1 MKNML
6 AERLKHIASSATL
19 DITTKAKALK
29 KEGFDV
35 INFAGGEP
43 DFDTPQYIKKAAID
57 AINKGF
63 TKYTPAGGTL
73 ELKEAVC
80 KKFKND
86 NGLDYKPSQVIISCG
101 AKHAL
106 YNVFQAICEKGDEVL
121 IPSPYWLSYPEM
133 IKMSEALPVIAAAD
147 EKTSKITPGIL
158 ERYVTK
164 KTKALIINSPSNP
177 TGIVYSKDELKTLA
191 EFAVKRSLFVI
202 SDEIY
207 EKLVYDGL
215 KHVSIASFNKKIYDL
230 TFVVNGVSK
239 SYSMT
244 GWRIG
249 YLAGRED
256 VIKAITALQSHAT
269 SNPASISQAAA
280 LEAITTDDSSTHE
293 MVRELEKRRDML
305 MKGLGE
311 IKRLKCNKPEGAFYC
326 FVDISETGMSPATF
340 SKRLLD
346 EEHVATI
353 PGEPFGSDKH
363 VRFSFTTSVSD
374 IEKGMA
380 RLKKWVKQ

>member
-1 MKNML
+1 V
-6 AERLKHIASSATL
+6 IAKRVQNISSSATL
-19 DITTKAKALK
+19 DITLKAKTLK

-35 INFAGGEP
+35 VNFAGGEP

-57 AINKGF
+57 AINKGL
-63 TKYTPAGGTL
+63 TKYTPATGTP

-80 KKFKND
+80 RKFKID
-86 NGLDYKPSQVIISCG
+86 NGLDYKPNQIVISCG

-106 YNVFQAICEKGDEVL
+106 YNIFQVISDKGDEVL
-121 IPSPYWLSYPEM
+121 TPSPYWLSYPEM
-133 IKMSEALPVIAAAD
+133 IKLSESVPVVVEPD
-147 EKTSKITPGIL
+147 KKTSKVTTRIL
-158 ERYVTK
+158 EKHLTK

-177 TGIVYSKDELKTLA
+177 AGIVYTEEELRDLA
-191 EFAVKRSLFVI
+191 DFAVGHNIYVI

-207 EKLVYDGL
+207 EKLIYDGL

-256 VIKAITALQSHAT
+256 IVKAIAAFQSHST

-280 LEAITTDDSSTHE
+280 LAALTVFDPAPAE
-293 MVRELEKRRDML
+293 MVKEFEKRRNIMI
-305 MKGLGE
+305 KGLAE
-311 IKRLKCNKPEGAFYC
+311 IKELKCDKPEGAFYC
-326 FVDISETGMSPATF
+326 FVDVSKTGMDPLAF
-340 SKRLLD
+340 SKKLLD
-346 EEHVATI
+346 EEYIATI
-353 PGEPFGSDKH
+353 PGEPFGSTRH
-363 VRFSFTTSVSD
+363 VRFSFATGIAD
-374 IEKGMA
+374 IEKGIE
-380 RLKKWVKQ
+380 RLRKWVKR

>member
-1 MKNML
+1 M
-6 AERLKHIASSATL
+6 IAKRVQNISSSATL
-19 DITTKAKALK
+19 DITLKAKTLK

-35 INFAGGEP
+35 VNFAGGEP

-63 TKYTPAGGTL
+63 TKYTPATGTP

-80 KKFKND
+80 RKFKID
-86 NGLDYKPSQVIISCG
+86 NGLDYKPNQIVISCG

-106 YNVFQAICEKGDEVL
+106 YNIFQVICDKGDEVL
-121 IPSPYWLSYPEM
+121 TPSPYWLSYPEM
-133 IKMSEALPVIAAAD
+133 IKLSESVPVVVEPD
-147 EKTSKITPGIL
+147 KKTSKVTTGIL
-158 ERYVTK
+158 EKHLTK

-177 TGIVYSKDELKTLA
+177 AGIVYTKEELRDLA
-191 EFAVKRSLFVI
+191 DFAVTHNIYVI

-207 EKLVYDGL
+207 EKLIYDGL

-256 VIKAITALQSHAT
+256 IVKAIAAFQSHST

-280 LEAITTDDSSTHE
+280 LAALTVFDPAPAE
-293 MVRELEKRRDML
+293 MVKEFEKRRNIMI
-305 MKGLGE
+305 KGLAE
-311 IKRLKCNKPEGAFYC
+311 IKELKCDKPEGAFYC
-326 FVDISETGMSPATF
+326 FVDVSKTGMAPLAF
-340 SKRLLD
+340 SKKLLD
-346 EEHVATI
+346 EEYIATI
-353 PGEPFGSDKH
+353 PGEPFGSTRH
-363 VRFSFTTSVSD
+363 VRFSFATGIAD
-374 IEKGMA
+374 IEKGIE
-380 RLKKWVKQ
+380 RLKKWVKR

>member
-1 MKNML
+1 MIAKRVQN
-6 AERLKHIASSATL
+6 IASSATL

-35 INFAGGEP
+35 VNFAGGEP

-63 TKYTPAGGTL
+63 TKYTPATGTP

-80 KKFKND
+80 GKFKND
-86 NGLDYKPSQVIISCG
+86 NGLDYKPSQIVVSCG
-101 AKHAL
+101 AKHSL
-106 YNVFQAICEKGDEVL
+106 YNIFQVICDKGDEVL
-121 IPSPYWLSYPEM
+121 TPSPYWLSYPEM
-133 IKMSEALPVIAAAD
+133 IKLSESVPVVVRPD
-147 EKTSKITPGIL
+147 EKTSKVTVKIL
-158 ERYVTK
+158 EKYVTK

-177 TGIVYSKDELKTLA
+177 AGTVYTENELRDLA
-191 EFAVKRSLFVI
+191 DFVVKHNIYVI

-207 EKLVYDGL
+207 EKLIYDEL

-256 VIKAITALQSHAT
+256 IVKAIAAFQSHST
-269 SNPASISQAAA
+269 SNPTSISQAAA
-280 LEAITTDDSSTHE
+280 LAALTIKDPAPAE
-293 MVRELEKRRDML
+293 MVREFQKRRDIMI
-305 MKGLGE
+305 KGLSE
-311 IKRLKCNKPEGAFYC
+311 IKKLRCDSPGGAFYC
-326 FVDISETGMSPATF
+326 FVDVSKTGMDPTTF

-346 EEHVATI
+346 EEYIATI
-353 PGEPFGSDKH
+353 PGEPFGSNRH
-363 VRFSFTTSVSD
+363 VRFSFATGIAD
-374 IEKGMA
+374 IEKGVE
-380 RLKKWVKQ
+380 RLKKWVKR

>member
-1 MKNML
+1 M
-6 AERLKHIASSATL
+6 IAKRVQNISSSATL
-19 DITTKAKALK
+19 DITLKAKTLK

-35 INFAGGEP
+35 VNFAGGEP

-57 AINKGF
+57 AINKGL
-63 TKYTPAGGTL
+63 TKYTPATGTP

-80 KKFKND
+80 RKFKID
-86 NGLDYKPSQVIISCG
+86 NGLDYKPNQIVISCG

-106 YNVFQAICEKGDEVL
+106 YNIFQVISDKGDEVL
-121 IPSPYWLSYPEM
+121 TPSPYWLSYPEM
-133 IKMSEALPVIAAAD
+133 IKLSESVPVVVEPD
-147 EKTSKITPGIL
+147 KKTSKVTTRIL
-158 ERYVTK
+158 EKHLTK

-177 TGIVYSKDELKTLA
+177 AGIVYTEEELRDLA
-191 EFAVKRSLFVI
+191 DFAVGHNIYVI

-207 EKLVYDGL
+207 EKLIYDGL

-256 VIKAITALQSHAT
+256 IVKAIAAFQSHST

-280 LEAITTDDSSTHE
+280 LAALTVFDPAPAE
-293 MVRELEKRRDML
+293 MVKEFEKRRNIMI
-305 MKGLGE
+305 KGLAE
-311 IKRLKCNKPEGAFYC
+311 IKELKCDKPEGAFYC
-326 FVDISETGMSPATF
+326 FVDVSKTGMDPLAF
-340 SKRLLD
+340 SKKLLD
-346 EEHVATI
+346 EEYIATI
-353 PGEPFGSDKH
+353 PGEPFGSTRH
-363 VRFSFTTSVSD
+363 VRFSFATGIAD
-374 IEKGMA
+374 IEKGIE
-380 RLKKWVKQ
+380 RLRKWVKR